1 MFGYNKGDLAM
12 TENEREL
19 IKLIRENDNP
29 EKALITAVDTI
40 LLFLVQQKS
49 FEAQAVAVSQEL
61 A

>member
-1 MFGYNKGDLAM
+1 M

-29 EKALITAVDTI
+29 EKAILTAVDTI
-40 LLFLVQQKS
+40 LLYLVQQRS
-49 FEAQAVAVSQEL
+49 FEVQASAVTQEL